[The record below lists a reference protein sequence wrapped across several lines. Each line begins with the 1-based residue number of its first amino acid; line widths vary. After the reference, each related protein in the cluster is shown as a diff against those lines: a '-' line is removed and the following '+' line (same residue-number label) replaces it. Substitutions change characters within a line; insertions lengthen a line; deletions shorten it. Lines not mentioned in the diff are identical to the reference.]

1 MLVQEK
7 ACTLHLGDDYCRG
20 GHLERWV
27 KNQWETR
34 QGLTSD
40 SAAGRS
46 FCKRTGGILANVGD
60 LLILVF
66 PNQEEGII
74 RAVCCM
80 ISQTDASSQRNSELG
95 AWADL
100 WPEVT
105 EVPVVDGNSQ
115 RMRWG
120 GAEATFS
127 LYHLLVIL
135 THPSPSPGTTAEFAM
150 GWGAEPGG
158 LEEAL
163 GFACKRR
170 CPCCPPLH
178 GMLW

>member
-60 LLILVF
+60 LLLILVF

-120 GAEATFS
+120 GGRGHIQPLPLAGDPDTPLPFPG
-127 LYHLLVIL
+127 YH
-135 THPSPSPGTTAEFAM
+135 G
-150 GWGAEPGG
+150 
-158 LEEAL
+158 
-163 GFACKRR
+163 
-170 CPCCPPLH
+170 
-178 GMLW
+178 